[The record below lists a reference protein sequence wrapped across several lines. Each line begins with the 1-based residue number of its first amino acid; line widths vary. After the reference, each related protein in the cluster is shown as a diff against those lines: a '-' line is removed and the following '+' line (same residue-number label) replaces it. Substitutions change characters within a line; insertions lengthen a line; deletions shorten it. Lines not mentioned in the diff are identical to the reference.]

1 MFKVVDQWDCV
12 VAQFEERED
21 AQAYIHQRENAYRN
35 SPSIGPRWTIVE
47 GE

>member
-12 VAQFEERED
+12 VAEFEERDD
-21 AQAYIHQRENAYRN
+21 ALAYIENREKLYRN
-35 SPSIGPRWTIVE
+35 QPCRGPRFSIK

>member
-12 VAQFEERED
+12 VAEFEERDD
-21 AQAYIHQRENAYRN
+21 ALAYIAMREKFYANR
-35 SPSIGPRWTIVE
+35 PSCGPHFYIK